1 MIMRKLFVLI
11 CVLLTGFSALQAQRP
26 SASIFKGGVRAGI
39 ATSQISG
46 DNLSGFHKLGAT
58 AGLYAAVPLIP
69 DADNL
74 HLQMEL
80 DFTMKGSHSFNK
92 SKVNVTGKYVLNLGY
107 LEIPVLLR
115 WRFAH
120 ITIYGNSGFELEV
133 GPMLGV
139 NIYAR
144 ERDIYG
150 IIPGRPQFSRLELSA
165 VAGLSYRFNEH
176 HGVNF
181 RFSNSILKVRT
192 PNWAVNRPILKQYN
206 TVLSLNYFYQF

>member
-1 MIMRKLFVLI
+1 MIMKKIATFI
-11 CVLLTGFSALQAQRP
+11 CIITISIFSLSAQRP
-26 SASIFKGGVRAGI
+26 SSSIFRGGVRAGI

-58 AGLYAAVPLIP
+58 AGLFVAVPLLQGT
-69 DADNL
+69 DKL

-80 DFTMKGSHSFNK
+80 DFAMKGSHSFNK
-92 SKVNVTGKYVLNLGY
+92 SKTNITGKYVLNLGY
-107 LEIPVLLR
+107 LEWPVLLR

-120 ITIYGNSGFELEV
+120 ITIMGNSGFELV
-133 GPMLGV
+133 AGPMLGV

-165 VAGLSYRFNEH
+165 VAGLSYMFNEH
-176 HGVNF
+176 HGIDF

-192 PNWAVNRPILKQYN
+192 PNWTVNRPILKQYN